1 MENDVSKIRQD
12 IQALKNYWYQRNLK
26 FKEWYETL
34 TLIDLLA
41 AKGLESYV
49 SNEPQTFYNMAHY
62 LLTRGELSHS
72 IGINSESAVEL
83 DRRAR
88 VDRSCQYTWEQID
101 RERKLGGSMPFLDE
115 LGHYLLVL
123 GWYAGVLLF
132 DEETGLMKAQLWNPY
147 DVYPRYAD
155 GKLVAN
161 VHSYKITREEA
172 RLKAESKDGWNYQ
185 HPGIFSPTAEVV
197 LDDYWRLDEGTFYN
211 TIFIDGNQ
219 VTPWTDRP
227 EMKLLVAPVAGFPD
241 KGSLTKKIGTWKKLT
256 GRSIFE
262 VNESVKYAY
271 NKWRTMI
278 SQILRDTAQPIMEE
292 FSQTPN
298 ATVEQLRERAPLFH
312 YAPGEEGLRRVPPP
326 AIPIE
331 IQAHLVDISREMQ
344 KGSFNDAVFGMMEGQ
359 KSGYALSQLA
369 SSSANQILYPYMDAK
384 HFFIEESDNF
394 ALSNLKKRGKVFNIR
409 GKFIEQLKPEDIP
422 DEVNVRVESSVA
434 TPEDMLEKGTIAYYL
449 RDHLDKA
456 TLIHDVIG
464 KKDPQAII
472 RARRMD
478 TILDSPEA
486 LAIEKIAI
494 FRNHARYLRD
504 RGDRRQADLFENMA
518 NAMEA
523 QIGAPEPG
531 QGRPIEAESI
541 AAEREAGGRTGNTR
555 RILGARSRA
564 IPPEATTGFTPQELR
579 NMIGQGKV
587 VRG

>member
-1 MENDVSKIRQD
+1 MESDISKVKTD
-12 IQALKNYWYQRNLK
+12 IQSLKAFWYQRNLK

-72 IGINSESAVEL
+72 IAINSESSIEL
-83 DRRAR
+83 DKRAK
-88 VDRSCQYTWEQID
+88 VDRGCQYAWKQID

-123 GWYAGVLLF
+123 GWYSGVLLF
-132 DEETGLMKAQLWNPY
+132 DEKTGMLKAQLWNPY
-147 DVYPRYAD
+147 DVYPRYANER
-155 GKLVAN
+155 LVAC

-172 RLKAESKDGWNYQ
+172 RIKAESNGWDYE

-197 LDDYWRLDEGTFYN
+197 LDDYWRLEGN
-211 TIFIDGNQ
+211 TLFNMILIDGKQ
-219 VTPWTDRP
+219 VTGWVDRP

-241 KGSLTKKIGTWKKLT
+241 KGSLTKKTGDWRKLS

-262 VNESVKYAY
+262 VNESVSYAY

-278 SQILRDTAQPIMEE
+278 SQILRDTAQSIMEE
-292 FSQTPN
+292 FSQTPQ

-312 YAPGEEGLRRVPPP
+312 YAPGEEGLKRLPPHT
-326 AIPIE
+326 IPIE
-331 IQAHLVDISREMQ
+331 IQAHLIDISKEMQ

-369 SSSANQILYPYMDAK
+369 SSSANQILYPYMEAK
-384 HFFIEESDNF
+384 HFFIEEGDNF
-394 ALSNLKKRGKVFNIR
+394 NLSNLKKSGKVFNIK
-409 GKFIEQLKPEDIP
+409 GKFIEQLKPEEIP
-422 DEVNVRVESSVA
+422 EEVNVTVESEVA
-434 TPEDMLEKGTIAYYL
+434 TPKDMLEKGTIAYYL

-464 KKDPQAII
+464 KKDPQAIL
-472 RARRMD
+472 RAKRVD
-478 TILDSPEA
+478 TILDSPES
-486 LAIEKIAI
+486 LAIEKITI
-494 FRNHARYLRD
+494 YRNHARYLRD
-504 RGDRRQADLFENMA
+504 RGDPRQADLFDNVA

-523 QIGAPEPG
+523 QIGAPAPG
-531 QGRPIEAESI
+531 QGRPLEAEGI
-541 AAEREAGGRTGNTR
+541 AAQREAGGAVGNTR
-555 RILGARSRA
+555 RVLGARSRTV
-564 IPPEATTGFTPQELR
+564 PPEATTGFSPQELR
-579 NMIGQGKV
+579 NMIG
-587 VRG
+587 RGRLIRG

>member
-1 MENDVSKIRQD
+1 MESDISKVKTD
-12 IQALKNYWYQRNLK
+12 IQSLKAFWYQRNLK

-72 IGINSESAVEL
+72 IAINSESSIEL
-83 DRRAR
+83 DKRAR
-88 VDRSCQYTWEQID
+88 VDRGCQYAWKQID

-123 GWYAGVLLF
+123 GWYSGVLLF
-132 DEETGLMKAQLWNPY
+132 DEKTGLLKAQLWNPY
-147 DVYPRYAD
+147 DVYPRYAN
-155 GKLVAN
+155 GGLVAC

-172 RLKAESKDGWNYQ
+172 RIKAESKEGWNYE

-197 LDDYWRLDEGTFYN
+197 LDDYWRLVGDTLFN
-211 TIFIDGNQ
+211 MILIDGKD
-219 VTPWTDRP
+219 VTGWVDRP

-241 KGSLTKKIGTWKKLT
+241 KGSLTKKTGDWRKLS

-262 VNESVKYAY
+262 VNETVKQSY
-271 NKWRTMI
+271 NKWKTEI
-278 SQILRDTAQPIMEE
+278 SQVLRDTVQSIMEE
-292 FSQTPN
+292 FSQQPN
-298 ATVEQLRERAPLFH
+298 ATPEQLRERAPLFH
-312 YAPGEEGLRRVPPP
+312 YAPGEQGLVRVPPA

-331 IQAHLVDISREMQ
+331 VQAHLIDISKEMQ

-384 HFFIEESDNF
+384 HFFIEEGDNF
-394 ALSNLKKRGKVFNIR
+394 VLSNLKSHNRVFNIR

-422 DEVNVRVESSVA
+422 SEVNVTVESSVA

-464 KKDPQAII
+464 KKDPQAIL
-472 RARRMD
+472 RAKRRDM
-478 TILDSPEA
+478 ILDSIEA
-486 LAIEKIAI
+486 ITIEKIAL
-494 FRNHARYLRD
+494 FRNHARYLRT
-504 RGDRRQADLFENMA
+504 RGDSRQADTFDRMA
-518 NAMEA
+518 DAIEA

-531 QGRPIEAESI
+531 QGRPLEAEKI
-541 AAEREAGGRTGNTR
+541 AAEREAGGAVGNTR
-555 RILGARSRA
+555 RVLGARSGV

-579 NMIGQGKV
+579 NMIG
-587 VRG
+587 RGGVIRG

>member
-1 MENDVSKIRQD
+1 MENDISKVRQD
-12 IQALKNYWYQRNLK
+12 IQSLKNFWYQRNLK

-34 TLIDLLA
+34 TLIDQLA

-72 IGINSESAVEL
+72 MSISSESAVEL
-83 DRRAR
+83 DKRAK
-88 VDRSCQYTWEQID
+88 VDRGCQYVWKQID

-123 GWYAGVLLF
+123 GWYSGVLMF
-132 DEETGLMKAQLWNPY
+132 DGKTGLLKAQLWNPY

-155 GKLVAN
+155 GKLVAC

-172 RLKAESKDGWNYQ
+172 KLKAESKEGWDYEY
-185 HPGIFSPTAEVV
+185 PGIFSPTAEVV
-197 LDDYWRLDEGTFYN
+197 LDDYWRLVGDTFYN
-211 TIFIDGNQ
+211 MILIDGKQ
-219 VTPWTDRP
+219 VTALADRP

-241 KGSLTKKIGTWKKLT
+241 KGSLTKKTGDWKKLS

-262 VNESVKYAY
+262 VNESVESAY

-278 SQILRDTAQPIMEE
+278 SQILRDTAQPVTEE
-292 FSQTPN
+292 FSQTPQ

-312 YAPGEEGLRRVPPP
+312 YAPGEQGLVRVPPP

-331 IQAHLVDISREMQ
+331 VQAHLMDISREKQ

-384 HFFIEESDNF
+384 HFFIEEGDNF
-394 ALSNLKKRGKVFNIR
+394 ELSQLKKSGKVFNIR
-409 GKFIEQLKPEDIP
+409 GKFIEELKPVDIP
-422 DEVNVRVESSVA
+422 DDVNITVESSVA

-456 TLIHDVIG
+456 TLIHDVLG

-472 RARRMD
+472 RAKRRD
-478 TILDSPEA
+478 IILDSPEA
-486 LAIEKIAI
+486 IAIEKIAL
-494 FRNHARYLRD
+494 FRNHARYLRV
-504 RGDRRQADLFENMA
+504 RGDSRQADLFDNVA

-523 QIGAPEPG
+523 QIGAPAPG
-531 QGRPIEAESI
+531 QGRPLEAGAI
-541 AAEREAGGRTGNTR
+541 AEEREKGGATGNTR
-555 RILGARSRA
+555 RVLGARSGV

-579 NMIGQGKV
+579 NMIGKGGV
-587 VRG
+587 IRG